1 MAVGSTYKVVELV
14 GSSSDGIQEALDGA
28 IARAAQ
34 TIRNLDWFEVK
45 EIRGTIED
53 GRANWYQVKVGV
65 GFRVDSGEDI
75 RED

>member
-1 MAVGSTYKVVELV
+1 MAVGSTYKVIELV
-14 GSSSDGIQEALDGA
+14 GSSSDGVQEALDGA
-28 IARAAQ
+28 ISRAAQ
-34 TIRNLDWFEVK
+34 TIRNRDWFEVK
-45 EIRGTIED
+45 EIRGTIEN

>member
-1 MAVGSTYKVVELV
+1 MAVGSTYKVIELV
-14 GSSSDGIQEALDGA
+14 GSSSDGVQEALDGA

-45 EIRGTIED
+45 EIRGTIEN